1 MQDRHSSRADSF
13 FPGYTLFS
21 VGGMAQG
28 GEWSGQLLL
37 EGRLILSRLHL
48 VWCQRNGPGWGVVQ
62 AQQSGTVIPR
72 GQTHSLQVTLCL
84 VSEEWPRVGN
94 SPGHSFLRADSFPP
108 GYTLFSVGGMAQG
121 KEWSNISR
129 GQTHSLQVTL
139 CLVSEEWPRVGN
151 GPGSKIRN
159 NPSSLVEKN
168 GADSILLIFY
178 VEGRHSFR
186 PHRCE

>member
-48 VWCQRNGPGWGVVQ
+48 VWCRRNGPGWGVVQ

-94 SPGHSFLRADSFPP
+94 SPGQSFLRADSFPP

-121 KEWSNISR
+121 KEWSIHFSR
-129 GQTHSLQVTL
+129 
-139 CLVSEEWPRVGN
+139 
-151 GPGSKIRN
+151 
-159 NPSSLVEKN
+159 
-168 GADSILLIFY
+168 ADSFFPGYTLFS
-178 VEGRHSFR
+178 VGRMAQGGKWSRFRNQKQSFFLG
-186 PHRCE
+186 